1 MENQQN
7 QGIPGWFGIKE
18 MLKLNFQ
25 GWGSQEFSGILSPS
39 LPTFPRKDFFLPLN
53 LPSFNLEYEI
63 FHQDPLSAAGIS
75 SCSLIHSWQREFL
88 PIQEGC
94 AASRG
99 LQHYFIPKK
108 IPWCFQRTNW
118 DGNEN
123 YFASAAKKK
132 KKFAKAALKERWLHW
147 CDVVLVSRAGI
158 SQLLC
163 NFWDELSR
171 NSHFLIVEPPSP
183 CCCHTQDALRCLG
196 HFLMKKSDLIWWLPS
211 FLSSIKLSPLL
222 FPHPDF
228 YCTP

>member
-1 MENQQN
+1 
-7 QGIPGWFGIKE
+7 

-108 IPWCFQRTNW
+108 SLGAFRGQTETEMRIILHLLQ
-118 DGNEN
+118 
-123 YFASAAKKK
+123 KK
-132 KKFAKAALKERWLHW
+132 KKFAKAALKER
-147 CDVVLVSRAGI
+147 
-158 SQLLC
+158 
-163 NFWDELSR
+163 
-171 NSHFLIVEPPSP
+171 
-183 CCCHTQDALRCLG
+183 
-196 HFLMKKSDLIWWLPS
+196 
-211 FLSSIKLSPLL
+211 
-222 FPHPDF
+222 
-228 YCTP
+228 

>member
-1 MENQQN
+1 MKYSIRIPSVLLESAPAPWFTPGKENSFQSRKVVLH
-7 QGIPGWFGIKE
+7 PGVCSI
-18 MLKLNFQ
+18 
-25 GWGSQEFSGILSPS
+25 I
-39 LPTFPRKDFFLPLN
+39 
-53 LPSFNLEYEI
+53 SF
-63 FHQDPLSAAGIS
+63 
-75 SCSLIHSWQREFL
+75 
-88 PIQEGC
+88 
-94 AASRG
+94 
-99 LQHYFIPKK
+99 PKK
-108 IPWCFQRTNW
+108 SLGAFRGQTETEMRIILHLLQ
-118 DGNEN
+118 
-123 YFASAAKKK
+123 KKK

-211 FLSSIKLSPLL
+211 FLSSIKLSSLL

>member
-1 MENQQN
+1 MKYSIRIPSVLLESAPAPWFTPGKENSFQSRKVVLH
-7 QGIPGWFGIKE
+7 PGVCSIILFPKNPLVLSE
-18 MLKLNFQ
+18 DKLR
-25 GWGSQEFSGILSPS
+25 
-39 LPTFPRKDFFLPLN
+39 RKWELFC
-53 LPSFNLEYEI
+53 I
-63 FHQDPLSAAGIS
+63 
-75 SCSLIHSWQREFL
+75 C
-88 PIQEGC
+88 C
-94 AASRG
+94 
-99 LQHYFIPKK
+99 
-108 IPWCFQRTNW
+108 
-118 DGNEN
+118 
-123 YFASAAKKK
+123 KKK

-211 FLSSIKLSPLL
+211 FLSSIKLSSLL